1 MVITEIQKKVD
12 KNEKSSEKFTISG
25 LILPKKKPL
34 IPGKKKAAQ
43 IKISKYYNKKD
54 FNLAKKA
61 FSEMKKANWTNAVKT
76 SKKAKDKSIFNFI

>member
-12 KNEKSSEKFTISG
+12 KNEKSSEKVKISG

-43 IKISKYYNKKD
+43 IKTKDRKKRAED
-54 FNLAKKA
+54 
-61 FSEMKKANWTNAVKT
+61 SDYEPI
-76 SKKAKDKSIFNFI
+76 KD